1 MMIGA
6 RLAVGTG
13 RVITRTGEAPAFAEG
28 LYEIAENTFAWM
40 VPNGSWGETN
50 LGLINCGRQ
59 TVLID
64 TCWDLHFTRE
74 MLQHAESILTKGP
87 ITRVINTHG
96 DGDHCW
102 GNQLFSDRIITATR
116 ACVDHMTHPS
126 PRQLWAIKSS
136 AKLLRC
142 LPFAGLDSLGKYLGD
157 MLAPYEFQKIRVR
170 PAQETFS
177 GEMTITVEGV
187 TLHLIETGP
196 GHTDG
201 DCMVWVPERQAVF
214 AGDILFVSVTPVA
227 WAGPVENIRRGLR
240 RLLELHPEVIVP
252 GHGLLALYSDIQ
264 DQVDYWDW
272 LESTLEPMARSGL
285 GAFDASRQCL
295 ERHDFRS
302 SAFACWRCPERIFTS
317 ACTLYRHWG
326 VTPQTLP
333 GSLGALD
340 RFRKQSLV
348 LR

>member
-1 MMIGA
+1 MIGR
-6 RLAVGTG
+6 RLLVGTG
-13 RVITRTGEAPAFAEG
+13 RAITRMGEAPAFAEG

-59 TVLID
+59 TVLVD

-74 MLQHAESILTKGP
+74 MLQHAESILTTAP
-87 ITRVINTHG
+87 ITRVINTHS

-136 AKLLRC
+136 SKLLRC
-142 LPFAGLDSLGKYLGD
+142 LPFAGLNSLGNYMGG
-157 MLAPYEFQKIRVR
+157 MLAPYEFRKLHVR

-187 TLHLIETGP
+187 ILHLIETGP
-196 GHTDG
+196 GHSHG
-201 DCMVWVPERQAVF
+201 DCIVWVPERRVVF
-214 AGDILFVSVTPVA
+214 AGDILFVGVTPVA

-240 RLLELHPEVIVP
+240 RLLELNPQVIVP
-252 GHGLLALYSDIQ
+252 GHGPLARYSDIQ
-264 DQVDYWDW
+264 DQVEYWDW
-272 LESTLEPMARSGL
+272 LETSLEPMARGGL
-285 GAFDASRQCL
+285 NPFEAGRQCVQSD
-295 ERHDFRS
+295 DFRR
-302 SAFACWRCPERIFTS
+302 SAFARWRCPERMFTS

-326 VTPQTLP
+326 VTPRTLP

-340 RFRKQSLV
+340 HFRQQSLL